1 MINPALACASRV
13 DAPRCGVNT
22 TLGAARSGL
31 PTGGSVSNTS
41 TAAPDSFPDRNAS
54 ASAASWTISP
64 RAQFTRM
71 APRFIWAN
79 SAAALTPETK
89 GMVAAAEFAQMKR
102 GAILVNCARGEI
114 VQEAALA
121 DALRSG
127 KLSGAAVDVFD
138 TEPPVGSPL
147 LVAPNV
153 VFTPHLGASTREAQ
167 ARAGSI
173 IAEQVLKVLAGRRPE
188 FLVNPGVYG

>member
-1 MINPALACASRV
+1 MRLSGADHENPDHRRARTGGDFHPPENARRRPTGARFQRSPQHRRRISHPHRHPPIADPVGMDHGTKEAVLREADVVSVHAALA
-13 DAPRCGVNT
+13 
-22 TLGAARSGL
+22 
-31 PTGGSVSNTS
+31 
-41 TAAPDSFPDRNAS
+41 
-54 ASAASWTISP
+54 
-64 RAQFTRM
+64 
-71 APRFIWAN
+71 
-79 SAAALTPETK
+79 PETK

-147 LVAPNV
+147 LAAPNV

-167 ARAGSI
+167 ARAGLI
-173 IAEQVLKVLAGRRPE
+173 IAEQVLKVLDGRRPE